1 MSTPLRTPKR
11 QRLNTPQSIES
22 TTSTVLDTPR
32 NTPEEMRTPP
42 TLILTPGGVNV
53 EPGQDS
59 VMRRHDAY
67 DQMLNNKQKYTLK
80 VFHQPLFDINGKLK
94 YDIRTAEQKL
104 FYLVPAT
111 EEEVKQAN
119 NGEIRLY
126 NKNGEPIQS
135 DNLFND
141 INREGSLTSTT
152 SSRISGNTSKD
163 DLSSFGSM
171 TKNGGKKRK
180 SRKRTLHKKTN
191 KKKTNRKKHTKKG
204 KKKSKKHT
212 RKRGGVR
219 PPTPDPHATPVMDE
233 IMDNLQRYWIN
244 PGLYPRYI
252 NEAFLVIG
260 NIDTIEALHRENEL
274 GQFFRLLVIDRFQTT
289 INHDRSNWD
298 LIMNN
303 IRSVETGRI
312 VGELRERNSM
322 ASDVYQ
328 ENIVRIMRL
337 NPDNISVRI

>member
-191 KKKTNRKKHTKKG
+191 KKKTNRKKHT
-204 KKKSKKHT
+204 
-212 RKRGGVR
+212 RKRKR
-219 PPTPDPHATPVMDE
+219 
-233 IMDNLQRYWIN
+233 
-244 PGLYPRYI
+244 
-252 NEAFLVIG
+252 
-260 NIDTIEALHRENEL
+260 
-274 GQFFRLLVIDRFQTT
+274 
-289 INHDRSNWD
+289 
-298 LIMNN
+298 
-303 IRSVETGRI
+303 
-312 VGELRERNSM
+312 
-322 ASDVYQ
+322 
-328 ENIVRIMRL
+328 
-337 NPDNISVRI
+337 